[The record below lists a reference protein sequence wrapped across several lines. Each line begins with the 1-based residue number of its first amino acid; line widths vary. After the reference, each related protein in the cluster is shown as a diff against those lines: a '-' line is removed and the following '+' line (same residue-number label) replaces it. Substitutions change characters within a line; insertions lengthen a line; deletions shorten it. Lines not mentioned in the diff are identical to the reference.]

1 MKLAYWLFP
10 GLRIK
15 RWLLAFAAGLF
26 LVALGGAMA
35 AGADLWAVAGAWLR
49 QRLFALTGRFVPGPW
64 LGVVVLLAGALLAL
78 ASTYRLM
85 RVVADILAPAGGG
98 NGGGA
103 VDRLVLRRRLDRGP
117 RVVAIGGGTG
127 LSVLLRGLKEYTGN
141 VTAIVTVTDDGGS
154 SGRLRGEL
162 GILPPGDIRNCLV
175 ALADAEP
182 LMARLFQHR
191 FSQGTL
197 AGHSLGNLFISALA
211 ELLGDFEQAVYESS
225 KVLAVRGRV
234 LPSTLTPVTLVAEMA
249 DGRVVRGETAISSD
263 PERIARL
270 WLEPGGAEPLPAAL
284 EAIEAADLIVLG
296 PGSLYTSILPNLL
309 IPGIRDA
316 IRRSPAVKV
325 LVVNAM
331 TQPGET
337 DGFSAADHARAILEA
352 VGPGLFQHVLVNIQQ
367 PPPHLLQRYRE
378 QGQEPVRP
386 DREGLRRLGLQVH
399 VARLIAGDDFVRHD
413 SQRLARALLR
423 VLLSARPRVD
433 ARRRFDFFLLGERI
447 WREEAARDAA
457 AAEAPGRETAARGR

>member
-1 MKLAYWLFP
+1 MKLAYWLLP

-15 RWLLAFAAGLF
+15 RWLLVFAAGLY

-35 AGADLWAVAGAWLR
+35 AGADLWAAAEGWLR
-49 QRLFALTGRFVPGPW
+49 RQLVAATGRFVPEPW
-64 LGVVVLLAGALLAL
+64 PGLAVMTVGGGVAL
-78 ASTYRLM
+78 AAIYRLL
-85 RVVADILAPAGGG
+85 RVVAELLTPPGGA
-98 NGGGA
+98 NGGA
-103 VDRLVLRRRLDRGP
+103 TDRLVLRRRLERGP

-191 FSQGTL
+191 FTQGTL
-197 AGHSLGNLFISALA
+197 AGHSLGNLFIGALA

-234 LPSTLTPVTLVAEMA
+234 LPSTLTPVTLVARMA
-249 DGRVVRGETAISSD
+249 DGRVVRGETAIASD
-263 PERIARL
+263 PAAIDRI
-270 WLEPGGAEPLPAAL
+270 WLDPPGVEPPPAAV

-316 IRRSPAVKV
+316 VRRSRAVKV

-337 DGFSAADHARAILEA
+337 TGFTAADHARALIEA
-352 VGPGLFQHVLVNIQQ
+352 VGPGLFHHVLVNVQQ
-367 PPPHLLQRYRE
+367 PAPALLQRYRE
-378 QGQEPVRP
+378 QGQEPVRL
-386 DREGLRRLGLQVH
+386 DRERLRQLGLQVH
-399 VARLIAGDDFVRHD
+399 TAQLLAADDLIRHD
-413 SQRLARALLR
+413 PQRLARALLR
-423 VLLSARPRVD
+423 VLLAARPRVNP
-433 ARRRFDFFLLGERI
+433 RRRLDFFLLSERL
-447 WREEAARDAA
+447 WREETASDEPAQAARDAA
-457 AAEAPGRETAARGR
+457 PGG